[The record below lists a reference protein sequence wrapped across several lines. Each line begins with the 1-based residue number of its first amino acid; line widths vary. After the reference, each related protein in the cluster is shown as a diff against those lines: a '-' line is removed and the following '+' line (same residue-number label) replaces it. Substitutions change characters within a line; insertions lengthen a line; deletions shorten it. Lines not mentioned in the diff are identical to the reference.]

1 MGTVPVESF
10 RDNGEHRSVTLG
22 DLAALIAGIAVVL
35 VLPTRQSYWP
45 LPSDFLG
52 SLPRWLPWFFCLRAA
67 LGAACVA
74 LVPVVFFR
82 RARYGELARPAE
94 FLALCAAIPFL
105 ADSIET
111 ALMWLSFRLQ
121 NGQTLTAYGRQWMPS
136 EFTDKWWK
144 SYNWVWEQSL
154 LLGGAVALVAF
165 AVGRRKLPGW
175 LLTAL
180 LILAW
185 FGAYEQATKLVSRGA
200 ELLITRVNSGPVGW
214 TIRLLSWALFY
225 SLPRFILYSVPAIV
239 AVRDLRREGR
249 ARPTWLEWTC
259 LGLAAALFLIAE
271 PTELVRNYSVSGST
285 EPRAMEIFVREATL
299 LAAVII
305 GLFVVRIV
313 KGNASRIESADGLA

>member
-1 MGTVPVESF
+1 M
-10 RDNGEHRSVTLG
+10 
-22 DLAALIAGIAVVL
+22 
-35 VLPTRQSYWP
+35 
-45 LPSDFLG
+45 
-52 SLPRWLPWFFCLRAA
+52 
-67 LGAACVA
+67 A

-285 EPRAMEIFVREATL
+285 EPRAMETFVREATL

-313 KGNASRIESADGLA
+313 KGNASRIESGDGLA